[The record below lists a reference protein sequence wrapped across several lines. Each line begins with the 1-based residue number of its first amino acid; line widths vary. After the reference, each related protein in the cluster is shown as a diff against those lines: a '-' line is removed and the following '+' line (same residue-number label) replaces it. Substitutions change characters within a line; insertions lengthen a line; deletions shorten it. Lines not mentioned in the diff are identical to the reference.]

1 MSFNEVTVRERIRAA
16 LTPRLTEMGLTQAD
30 VGDGMSLT
38 QSGVLDSFALMELI
52 GRLEQDLHV
61 ELDFEAVEPDQ
72 FTTVKGLTAA
82 FVKAL
87 SA

>member
-1 MSFNEVTVRERIRAA
+1 MSFNEVTVRERIRTA
-16 LTPRLTEMGLTQAD
+16 LTPRLTEMGLTQAY

-61 ELDFEAVEPDQ
+61 ELDFESVEPEQ
-72 FTTVKGLTAA
+72 FTTVKGLAAA

-87 SA
+87 TA